1 VQANEIFGA
10 YREQYYEGGI
20 SSVYLWEPQPEEGDD
35 ASASAPAAPGAFAGC
50 FLVHKGEGSG
60 RHGGGLER
68 GYWDAIHVGEA
79 RTHAHTHAHA
89 HAYTCTHATLSLS
102 FLRVPHSTRDVLR
115 LSPLPPPCCRLC
127 PAPAT
132 RRRSTS

>member
-1 VQANEIFGA
+1 MQANEIFNA

-20 SSVYLWEPQPEEGDD
+20 SSVYLWEPQEE
-35 ASASAPAAPGAFAGC
+35 ASAEGGSAPPPAGAFAGC

-68 GYWDAIHVGEA
+68 GYWDAIHVAEVRGRPRA
-79 RTHAHTHAHA
+79 TAHA
-89 HAYTCTHATLSLS
+89 
-102 FLRVPHSTRDVLR
+102 STGTEGKRR
-115 LSPLPPPCCRLC
+115 FRRSSPAL
-127 PAPAT
+127 AT